1 MTFSIDTGKKYQEVR
16 RISTGIDRDARLNF
30 IGRAEHAERFHRQI
44 IGNIQCMEDIDDLDI
59 YVRDESMI
67 IDALFLSLPEYAA
80 AIQTAHEDHRI
91 LLQGAADYE
100 RRREAKSDPA
110 EPGTQPAHTP
120 NIGNS
125 AKDGDDYD
133 FFD

>member
-1 MTFSIDTGKKYQEVR
+1 MTFAVDTGAHLQQVR
-16 RISTGIDRDARLNF
+16 RLSSGIDRDARLSF

-44 IGNIQCMEDIDDLDI
+44 IGNIQSMEDRDDLDL
-59 YVRDESMI
+59 YVADESLI
-67 IDALFLSLPEYAA
+67 IDALFLSFPEYAA
-80 AIQTAHEDHRI
+80 AIQTAHEEHRI

-100 RRREAKSDPA
+100 RRHSAESDPA
-110 EPGTQPAHTP
+110 APGTQPAQTP
-120 NIGNS
+120 NIGTS